1 MINRK
6 LAIIIALLSTTTV
19 QAQVLDFN
27 SAQTG
32 FWINTSTS
40 DGFTETMGNNI
51 DGNIAINYGS
61 VDDSWNGNGSNN
73 LLSWTNGG
81 LQSGFILTD
90 NNPINTFSVTSF
102 DFGNGYTSGDMP
114 VTSLEVI
121 GTLLGGT
128 QVSETFVSGWT
139 SNGLSQITL
148 ESVFTNLTSLQFIA
162 FGANNRATFDNII
175 VVNQPSAVPVPAA
188 VWLFASGL
196 LGLGALRKKA
206 QA

>member
-90 NNPINTFSVTSF
+90 VL
-102 DFGNGYTSGDMP
+102 
-114 VTSLEVI
+114 VC
-121 GTLLGGT
+121 
-128 QVSETFVSGWT
+128 
-139 SNGLSQITL
+139 
-148 ESVFTNLTSLQFIA
+148 
-162 FGANNRATFDNII
+162 
-175 VVNQPSAVPVPAA
+175 
-188 VWLFASGL
+188 
-196 LGLGALRKKA
+196 
-206 QA
+206 

>member
-1 MINRK
+1 MINKK
-6 LAIIIALLSTTTV
+6 LAIIIGILSTTTA
-19 QAQVLDFN
+19 QAQLLDFN

-32 FWINTSTS
+32 WWIDTSTS
-40 DGFTETMGNNI
+40 DGFTETMGNNSG
-51 DGNIAINYGS
+51 GNIAINYAS
-61 VDDSWNGNGSNN
+61 VGDYWNGNGSNN
-73 LLSWTNGG
+73 LVSWTNGG

-102 DFGNGYTSGDMP
+102 DFGNGYSSGSSP
-114 VTSLEVI
+114 VTSLQVI

-162 FGANNRATFDNII
+162 FGENNRATFDNIL
-175 VVNQPSAVPVPAA
+175 VNQPSAVPVPAA
-188 VWLFASGL
+188 AWLFASGL